1 MTARLM
7 AAMTLVLVL
16 AGCAGL
22 GTQLESPRV
31 SVVGIRALKADLFEQ
46 QLEVR
51 LRVENPNTL
60 DIPVRGLDVNVELA
74 EEPFAQG
81 TSAREFT
88 VPAHGEAEFDMLVTA
103 HAATALL
110 RIASAGREQREQV
123 GYRLSGK
130 LSTRLGWL
138 RSIPF
143 EETGTLPLGE
153 LGSRKRKDE

>member
-1 MTARLM
+1 M
-7 AAMTLVLVL
+7 AAMTLVLAL

-51 LRVENPNTL
+51 LRVENPNAL

-110 RIASAGREQREQV
+110 RIATAGREQREQV

-130 LSTRLGWL
+130 LSTRLGLL

>member
-1 MTARLM
+1 
-7 AAMTLVLVL
+7 
-16 AGCAGL
+16 
-22 GTQLESPRV
+22 
-31 SVVGIRALKADLFEQ
+31 
-46 QLEVR
+46 
-51 LRVENPNTL
+51 
-60 DIPVRGLDVNVELA
+60 VRGLDVNVELA
-74 EEPFAQG
+74 EEPFEQG

-110 RIASAGREQREQV
+110 RIATAGREQREQV

-130 LSTRLGWL
+130 LSTRLGLL

>member
-1 MTARLM
+1 M
-7 AAMTLVLVL
+7 AAMTLVLTL

-110 RIASAGREQREQV
+110 RIATAGREQREQV

-130 LSTRLGWL
+130 LSTRLGLL